1 MIRKM
6 EASDI
11 PDCADIL
18 CGVYNNELW
27 QCRWDRGTAI
37 RYLTDFYRAE
47 KFIGFV
53 LEHEGRI
60 VAAMFCREKVWW
72 NNSELVI
79 EEMFVR
85 PECQR
90 QGFGT
95 ALLQKAEEYVI
106 GRGLAGKGSC
116 QQASPGVQATE
127 QRRSRDRMTQVA
139 EPPFPCSAF

>member
-18 CGVYNNELW
+18 CSVYNNELW
-27 QCRWDRGTAI
+27 QCRWDRDTAI
-37 RYLTDFYRAE
+37 RYLTDFFRAE

-53 LEHEGRI
+53 LEHEGSLA
-60 VAAMFCREKVWW
+60 AAMFCREKVWW
-72 NNSELVI
+72 KNSELVMD
-79 EEMFVR
+79 ELFVR

-106 GRGLAGKGSC
+106 DRGLAGITLATNRYSPAQAFYKKKGFEEY
-116 QQASPGVQATE
+116 GHVLY
-127 QRRSRDRMTQVA
+127 MG
-139 EPPFPCSAF
+139 